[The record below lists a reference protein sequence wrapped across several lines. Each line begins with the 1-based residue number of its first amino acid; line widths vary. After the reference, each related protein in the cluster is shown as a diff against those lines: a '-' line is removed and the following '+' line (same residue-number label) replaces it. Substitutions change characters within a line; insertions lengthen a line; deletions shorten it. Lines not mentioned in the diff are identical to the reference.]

1 MERWMFLI
9 TLMIFSL
16 PVHNCIEVITSER
29 NERPQVDGHFVI
41 PGLNLSSLDTFTMCG
56 RFNIYQFIVHSEVDS
71 GKYQYKERHELIQ
84 GIFPGFTTYS
94 LVHCDDNFC
103 PFITPADRKWK
114 HVYVW
119 TWLYSQSKTF
129 PSSLKPNTWNSLCLK
144 VTSTSTVIKLNG
156 EEFIIHKNDNSGS
169 AFSDY
174 GNYRFMND
182 PYHKVAPMYG
192 AITDLNVWNRILSE
206 EESENWMNCTI
217 QTEGDV
223 FSWQNSS
230 QHIQLTGLKKI
241 SDSLDNICFQNKSSH
256 LMVGNEALNF
266 EETLNFCNDKI
277 GNKVVISSKETAH
290 KVNKTMNLF
299 APDSRYVYTGHTD
312 VEVEGR
318 WVVHG
323 TQQEMAWKNW
333 KKPNQPNNWAGIQNC
348 ATMLRDNLQ
357 LQYDDKSCM
366 TRLVPVCNLAEVC

>member
-1 MERWMFLI
+1 MWVSYMILI
-9 TLMIFSL
+9 LSTI
-16 PVHNCIEVITSER
+16 PVHNCIMVITTER
-29 NERPQVDGHFVI
+29 NERPQIGSHFII

-156 EEFIIHKNDNSGS
+156 EAFIIHKNDNSGS

-230 QHIQLTGLKKI
+230 QHIQPTGLKKI
-241 SDSLDNICFQNKSSH
+241 SDSLFTGQY
-256 LMVGNEALNF
+256 LF
-266 EETLNFCNDKI
+266 
-277 GNKVVISSKETAH
+277 SK
-290 KVNKTMNLF
+290 
-299 APDSRYVYTGHTD
+299 
-312 VEVEGR
+312 
-318 WVVHG
+318 
-323 TQQEMAWKNW
+323 
-333 KKPNQPNNWAGIQNC
+333 
-348 ATMLRDNLQ
+348 
-357 LQYDDKSCM
+357 
-366 TRLVPVCNLAEVC
+366 